1 MIKITKTM
9 RTKTIFSTIF
19 AYLCM
24 LLVFVVVSCKPEE
37 AVDETKNKLHED
49 PVKAVFTLQ
58 EGSIKGNKSFNQ
70 QLVLADFTPSTTP
83 AQQIVWEITP
93 KEGWHVSSALKHF
106 QVKSVKENPALVYH
120 LSIEYYNSKGQKINH
135 QFFDLGQDK
144 IHQHFFSLYKTTT
157 VLGKTGKAR
166 VADKSQL
173 PYDYCYVDQYNGV
186 DMGAT
191 NPVGFDGLLQI
202 VHPSEAFNLSVDLL
216 HAAQSKY
223 DKDNRLSPF
232 YLPAAILTSTGQWDI
247 MVSLPFDVDGQ
258 VAQGDV
264 KPLDASLFQP
274 KTVEIEVYE
283 GHLHGAKTFHQNGY
297 SKNNQCLGK
306 PYRLKYTLENN
317 QWVADKS
324 NPASVNV
331 MGNADKFVR
340 YAFSLR
346 YFNDKHE
353 DITGQIV
360 NGGEDQ
366 HYQHFFTVSDV
377 KPSYGGVEEKSD
389 GNHPDFFQYTYCDT
403 KPWDKTVH
411 FDNAAFLDANNPI
424 GIKGFFTFLRSRKQF
439 TLNIRLMRA
448 HQSKRVGD
456 KPSPFY
462 APSSQQEAKEAW
474 MPAIQIPVNVYMDWN
489 EKGLDLE
496 VWENPK
502 LVESTQLKDLS
513 EHDQRTVLSLMK
525 AFGIKDIKTALAE
538 FYWNMADVPV
548 HDGKG
553 FWF

>member
-1 MIKITKTM
+1 
-9 RTKTIFSTIF
+9 
-19 AYLCM
+19 M
-24 LLVFVVVSCKPEE
+24 LLVFVVASCKPEE
-37 AVDETKNKLHED
+37 AVDEIKNKLHED

-58 EGSIKGNKSFNQ
+58 EGTIKGGKSFSKD
-70 QLVLADFTPSTTP
+70 LVLADFTPSTTP

-106 QVKSVKENPALVYH
+106 QVKSVKENPAMVYH
-120 LSIEYYNSKGQKINH
+120 LSIEYYNSKGEKINH

-173 PYDYCYVDQYNGV
+173 PYDYCYVDQYKGV

-202 VHPSEAFNLSVDLL
+202 VHPNEAFNLSVDLL

-232 YLPAAILTSTGQWDI
+232 YLPAAVLTSTGQWDI
-247 MVSLPFDVDGQ
+247 TVSLPFDVDGQ

-283 GHLHGAKTFHQNGY
+283 GHLHGEKTFHQNGY

-306 PYRLKYTLENN
+306 SYRLKYTLENN
-317 QWVADKS
+317 QWVADKA
-324 NPASVNV
+324 NPTSVNV

-366 HYQHFFTVSDV
+366 HYQHFFAVSDV
-377 KPSYGGVEEKSD
+377 KPSYGGIEEKSD

-411 FDNAAFLDANNPI
+411 FDNATFLDDNNPI
-424 GIKGFFTFLRSRKQF
+424 GIKGFFTFLCSRKQF

-462 APSSQQEAKEAW
+462 APSSQQEAKETW
-474 MPAIQIPVNVYMDWN
+474 MPAIKIPVNVYMDWN

-538 FYWNMADVPV
+538 FYWNMADVPT
-548 HDGKG
+548 HDGRG

>member
-1 MIKITKTM
+1 M
-9 RTKTIFSTIF
+9 RTKTIFSTVF

-37 AVDETKNKLHED
+37 AVDEIKNKLHED

-93 KEGWHVSSALKHF
+93 KEGWHISSALKHF
-106 QVKSVKENPALVYH
+106 QVKSVKENPAMVYH
-120 LSIEYYNSKGQKINH
+120 LSIEYYNSKGEKINH

-173 PYDYCYVDQYNGV
+173 PYDYCYVDQYKGV

-232 YLPAAILTSTGQWDI
+232 YFPAAILTSTGQWDI
-247 MVSLPFDVDGQ
+247 TVSLPFDVDGQ
-258 VAQGDV
+258 VAQGDA
-264 KPLDASLFQP
+264 KPFDASLFQP

-283 GHLHGAKTFHQNGY
+283 GHLHGEKTFHQNGY

-306 PYRLKYTLENN
+306 SYRLKYTLENN
-317 QWVADKS
+317 HWVADKD
-324 NPASVNV
+324 NPTSVNV

-411 FDNAAFLDANNPI
+411 FDNAAFLDDNNPI

-448 HQSKRVGD
+448 HQSKKVGD

-462 APSSQQEAKEAW
+462 APSSQQEAKETW
-474 MPAIQIPVNVYMDWN
+474 MPVIQIPVNVYMDWN
-489 EKGLDLE
+489 EKGLDLA

-502 LVESTQLKDLS
+502 LVENTQLKDLS

-548 HDGKG
+548 HDGRG

>member
-1 MIKITKTM
+1 M

-247 MVSLPFDVDGQ
+247 TVSLPFDVDGQ

-306 PYRLKYTLENN
+306 SYRLKYTLENN

-353 DITGQIV
+353 DITGQII

-411 FDNAAFLDANNPI
+411 FDNAAFLDDNNPI

-462 APSSQQEAKEAW
+462 VPSSQQEAKETW
-474 MPAIQIPVNVYMDWN
+474 MPVIQIPVNVYMDWN
-489 EKGLDLE
+489 EKGLDLA

-502 LVESTQLKDLS
+502 LVENTQLKDLS

>member
-1 MIKITKTM
+1 M

-247 MVSLPFDVDGQ
+247 TVSLPFDVDGQ

-306 PYRLKYTLENN
+306 SYRLKYTLENN

-353 DITGQIV
+353 DITGQII

-366 HYQHFFTVSDV
+366 HYQHFFTVSNV

-411 FDNAAFLDANNPI
+411 FDNAAFLDDNNPI

-462 APSSQQEAKEAW
+462 VPSSQQEAKETW
-474 MPAIQIPVNVYMDWN
+474 MPVIQIPVNVYMDWN
-489 EKGLDLE
+489 EKGLDLA

-502 LVESTQLKDLS
+502 LVENTQLKDLS

>member
-1 MIKITKTM
+1 MK
-9 RTKTIFSTIF
+9 TKTIFSTVF

-58 EGSIKGNKSFNQ
+58 EGTIKGGKSFSGD
-70 QLVLADFTPSTTP
+70 LVLADFTPLTTP

-106 QVKSVKENPALVYH
+106 QVKSIKENPALVYH
-120 LSIEYYNSKGQKINH
+120 LSIEYYNSKGEKINH

-173 PYDYCYVDQYNGV
+173 PYDYCYVDQYKGV

-232 YLPAAILTSTGQWDI
+232 YLPAAVLTSTGQWDI
-247 MVSLPFDVDGQ
+247 TVSLPFDVDGQ
-258 VAQGDV
+258 VAQGDA

-274 KTVEIEVYE
+274 KTLEIEVYE
-283 GHLHGAKTFHQNGY
+283 GHLHGEKTFHQNGY

-306 PYRLKYTLENN
+306 SYRLKYTLENN

-324 NPASVNV
+324 NPTSVNV

-411 FDNAAFLDANNPI
+411 FDNAAFLDDNNPI

-448 HQSKRVGD
+448 HQSKRVGG

-462 APSSQQEAKEAW
+462 APSSQQEAKETW
-474 MPAIQIPVNVYMDWN
+474 MPVIQIPVNVYMDWN
-489 EKGLDLE
+489 EKGLDLA

-502 LVESTQLKDLS
+502 LVENTQLKDLS

-548 HDGKG
+548 HDGRG

>member
-1 MIKITKTM
+1 MKTK
-9 RTKTIFSTIF
+9 KLFSNILACVGMVF
-19 AYLCM
+19 
-24 LLVFVVVSCKPEE
+24 LVFLSSCKPEE
-37 AVDETKNKLHED
+37 AVDELKNKLHED

-106 QVKSVKENPALVYH
+106 QVKSVKENPAVVYH

-166 VADKSQL
+166 VTDKSKL

-186 DMGAT
+186 NMGAT

-232 YLPAAILTSTGQWDI
+232 YLPAAVLTSTGQWDI
-247 MVSLPFDVDGQ
+247 TVSLPFDVDGQ
-258 VAQGDV
+258 VAQGDA

-283 GHLHGAKTFHQNGY
+283 GHLHGEKTFHQNGY

-306 PYRLKYTLENN
+306 SYRLKYTLENN

-324 NPASVNV
+324 NPTSVNV

-360 NGGEDQ
+360 NRGEDQ

-377 KPSYGGVEEKSD
+377 KPSYGGVEEKTD

-403 KPWDKTVH
+403 KPWNKTVH
-411 FDNAAFLDANNPI
+411 FDDAAFLDDDNPI

-448 HQSKRVGD
+448 HQSKRVGG

-462 APSSQQEAKEAW
+462 APSAQQEAKEAW
-474 MPAIQIPVNVYMDWN
+474 MPVIKIPVNVYMDWN

-496 VWENPK
+496 VWENPN

-548 HDGKG
+548 HDGRG

>member
-1 MIKITKTM
+1 M
-9 RTKTIFSTIF
+9 RTKTIFSTVF

-37 AVDETKNKLHED
+37 AVDEIKNKLHED

-93 KEGWHVSSALKHF
+93 KEGWHISSALKHF
-106 QVKSVKENPALVYH
+106 QVKSVKENPAMVYH
-120 LSIEYYNSKGQKINH
+120 LSIEYYNSKGEKINH

-173 PYDYCYVDQYNGV
+173 PYDYCYVDQYKGV

-247 MVSLPFDVDGQ
+247 TVSLPFDVDGQ
-258 VAQGDV
+258 VAQGDA
-264 KPLDASLFQP
+264 KPFDASLFQP

-283 GHLHGAKTFHQNGY
+283 GHLHGEKTFHQNGY

-306 PYRLKYTLENN
+306 SYRLKYTLENN
-317 QWVADKS
+317 HWVADKD
-324 NPASVNV
+324 NPTSVNV

-411 FDNAAFLDANNPI
+411 FDNAAFLDDNNPI

-462 APSSQQEAKEAW
+462 APSSQQEAKETW
-474 MPAIQIPVNVYMDWN
+474 MPVIQIPVNVYMDWN
-489 EKGLDLE
+489 EKGLDLA

-502 LVESTQLKDLS
+502 LVENTQLKDLS

-548 HDGKG
+548 HDGRG

>member
-1 MIKITKTM
+1 M
-9 RTKTIFSTIF
+9 RTKTIFSTVF
-19 AYLCM
+19 ACLCM

-58 EGSIKGNKSFNQ
+58 EGSIKENKSFNQ

-106 QVKSVKENPALVYH
+106 QVKSVKENPAVVYH
-120 LSIEYYNSKGQKINH
+120 LSIEYYNSKGEKINH

-166 VADKSQL
+166 VADKNQL

-247 MVSLPFDVDGQ
+247 TVSLPFDVDGQ

-283 GHLHGAKTFHQNGY
+283 GHLHGKKAFHQNGY
-297 SKNNQCLGK
+297 SKNNEYLGK
-306 PYRLKYTLENN
+306 SYRLKYTLENN
-317 QWVADKS
+317 RWVADKT
-324 NPASVNV
+324 NPAWVNV
-331 MGNADKFVR
+331 LGSAKEYAI
-340 YAFSLR
+340 YAFALR

-360 NGGEDQ
+360 DKGEGQ
-366 HYQHFFTVSDV
+366 HHQHFFTASNI
-377 KPSYGGVEEKSD
+377 KPSYGGVEEATD
-389 GNHPDFFQYTYCDT
+389 GNNSDFFNYTYCDT
-403 KPWDKTVH
+403 DPWNKTNHDDHAV
-411 FDNAAFLDANNPI
+411 FNDDNHPI
-424 GIKGFFTFLRSRKQF
+424 GLKGYFAFKRAHKQF
-439 TLNIRLMRA
+439 TLSVRLMRA
-448 HQSKRVGD
+448 RQSKLVGG
-456 KPSPFY
+456 KPSVFY
-462 APSSQQEAKEAW
+462 QPTKQQQAEETW
-474 MPAIQIPVNVYMDWN
+474 MPSIDIPVRVYMDVD
-489 EKGLDLE
+489 EKSLDMIDDGSIQHFE
-496 VWENPK
+496 TMK
-502 LVESTQLKDLS
+502 LSDLS
-513 EHDQRTVLSLMK
+513 TRDQGIVTTMMK
-525 AFGIKDIKTALAE
+525 AFDLKDFKVALAE
-538 FYWNMADVPV
+538 FYWLMNDTPAHGD
-548 HDGKG
+548 KG

>member
-1 MIKITKTM
+1 
-9 RTKTIFSTIF
+9 
-19 AYLCM
+19 
-24 LLVFVVVSCKPEE
+24 
-37 AVDETKNKLHED
+37 
-49 PVKAVFTLQ
+49 
-58 EGSIKGNKSFNQ
+58 
-70 QLVLADFTPSTTP
+70 
-83 AQQIVWEITP
+83 
-93 KEGWHVSSALKHF
+93 
-106 QVKSVKENPALVYH
+106 
-120 LSIEYYNSKGQKINH
+120 
-135 QFFDLGQDK
+135 
-144 IHQHFFSLYKTTT
+144 
-157 VLGKTGKAR
+157 
-166 VADKSQL
+166 
-173 PYDYCYVDQYNGV
+173 
-186 DMGAT
+186 MGAT

-247 MVSLPFDVDGQ
+247 TVSLPFDVDGQ
-258 VAQGDV
+258 VAQGDA
-264 KPLDASLFQP
+264 KPFDASLFQP

-283 GHLHGAKTFHQNGY
+283 GHLHGEKTFHQNGY

-306 PYRLKYTLENN
+306 SYRLKYTLENN
-317 QWVADKS
+317 HWVADKD
-324 NPASVNV
+324 NPTSVNV

-411 FDNAAFLDANNPI
+411 FDNAAFLDDNNPI

-462 APSSQQEAKEAW
+462 APSSQQEAKETW
-474 MPAIQIPVNVYMDWN
+474 MPVIQIPVNVYMDWN
-489 EKGLDLE
+489 EKGLDLA

-502 LVESTQLKDLS
+502 LVENTQLKDLS

-548 HDGKG
+548 HDGRG

>member
-1 MIKITKTM
+1 
-9 RTKTIFSTIF
+9 
-19 AYLCM
+19 M
-24 LLVFVVVSCKPEE
+24 LLVFVVTSCKPEE
-37 AVDETKNKLHED
+37 AVDEIKNKLHED

-106 QVKSVKENPALVYH
+106 QVKSVKENPAVVYH
-120 LSIEYYNSKGQKINH
+120 LSIEYYNSKGEKINH

-166 VADKSQL
+166 VTDKSQL

-232 YLPAAILTSTGQWDI
+232 YLPAAVLTSTGQWDI
-247 MVSLPFDVDGQ
+247 TVSLPFDVDGQ

-283 GHLHGAKTFHQNGY
+283 GHLHGEKTFHQNGY

-306 PYRLKYTLENN
+306 SYRLKYTLENN
-317 QWVADKS
+317 QWVADKA
-324 NPASVNV
+324 NPTSVNV

-377 KPSYGGVEEKSD
+377 KPSYGGVEEKAD

-403 KPWDKTVH
+403 KPWNKTVH
-411 FDNAAFLDANNPI
+411 FDNAAFLDDDNPI

-462 APSSQQEAKEAW
+462 APSSQQEAKETW
-474 MPAIQIPVNVYMDWN
+474 MPAIKIPVNVYMDWN
-489 EKGLDLE
+489 EKGLDLA

-525 AFGIKDIKTALAE
+525 AFGIKDIKIALAE

-548 HDGKG
+548 HDGRG

>member
-1 MIKITKTM
+1 M
-9 RTKTIFSTIF
+9 RTKTIFSNIF

-24 LLVFVVVSCKPEE
+24 LLVFVVASCKPEE
-37 AVDETKNKLHED
+37 AVDEIKNKLHED

-70 QLVLADFTPSTTP
+70 QLVLADFTPSTTA

-106 QVKSVKENPALVYH
+106 QVKSVKENPAMVYH
-120 LSIEYYNSKGQKINH
+120 LSIEYYNSKGEKINH

-173 PYDYCYVDQYNGV
+173 PYDYCYVDQYKGV

-232 YLPAAILTSTGQWDI
+232 YLPAAALTSTGQWDI
-247 MVSLPFDVDGQ
+247 TVSLPFDVDGQ

-283 GHLHGAKTFHQNGY
+283 GHLHGEKTFHQNGY

-306 PYRLKYTLENN
+306 SYRLKYTLENN
-317 QWVADKS
+317 QWVADKD
-324 NPASVNV
+324 NPTSVNV

-366 HYQHFFTVSDV
+366 HYQHFFTVSNV

-389 GNHPDFFQYTYCDT
+389 GNHSDFFQYTYCDT

-411 FDNAAFLDANNPI
+411 FDNAAFLDDDNPI

-448 HQSKRVGD
+448 HQSKRVGG

-462 APSSQQEAKEAW
+462 APSSQQEAKETW
-474 MPAIQIPVNVYMDWN
+474 MPVIQIPVNVYMDWN
-489 EKGLDLE
+489 EKGLDLA

-502 LVESTQLKDLS
+502 LVENTQLKDLS

-548 HDGKG
+548 HDGRG